1 MLRGPQRFTQSRS
14 SAASDVYRDRDYSNN
29 YLKNLNNLI
38 IEIKKAITGTELKF
52 LYNFLDFSGSLF
64 NLQDEVLLKFDSSLI
79 PSYKNEEDFILW
91 LADFIDRITI
101 DTSKGDYPIKKN
113 LANLIF
119 IAEKLMYRH

>member
-1 MLRGPQRFTQSRS
+1 RRITTTSLEIQLK
-14 SAASDVYRDRDYSNN
+14 
-29 YLKNLNNLI
+29 LKNRYGVQRTLTL
-38 IEIKKAITGTELKF
+38 
-52 LYNFLDFSGSLF
+52 

-79 PSYKNEEDFILW
+79 PSYKNEEEFILW

-113 LANLIF
+113 LANLSS

>member
-1 MLRGPQRFTQSRS
+1 MPKYLLLAEKISKNIKQDS
-14 SAASDVYRDRDYSNN
+14 SNN
-29 YLKNLNNLI
+29 YLENLNNLI

-52 LYNFLDFSGSLF
+52 LYNNFLDFGGSLL

-79 PSYKNEEDFILW
+79 PSYKNEEEFILW

-113 LANLIF
+113 LANLSS